1 MKWLNSLKIAVIDKD
16 ITAIQNTINDMPKI
30 NEMAKAK
37 EALALVKEA
46 IMLVEEE
53 KTKTE
58 YRKTM
63 GDAHEK
69 QDKEYR

>member
-37 EALALVKEA
+37 
-46 IMLVEEE
+46 
-53 KTKTE
+53 
-58 YRKTM
+58 
-63 GDAHEK
+63 
-69 QDKEYR
+69 